1 MSRKQ
6 IDVDD
11 LLRDLEL
18 SLNEFGGEPEVAP
31 PSVAAAASSAQPLS
45 AEPVVQSK
53 MTVEAALTPVRG
65 APKPISGTLQW
76 VSKSHHG
83 LSADPMSR
91 FLVLNGHTVNAFASS
106 EPGETLLDEFAI
118 TQNTVA
124 QNAPGLSLAF
134 ELSGSHKN
142 WILQST
148 TIASKAT
155 WLNSIKNAIKTA
167 PAEEEVDDTYD
178 VLADYGEDEEQH
190 VPHVAQV
197 AETQAPQP
205 REPSPMIPQ
214 RLESHNSE
222 SSPGPQQFP
231 PVPFPSFPPPSPG
244 APFSPFPPSFQQV
257 EQQQQMNFS
266 PPTTQPQQ
274 NQPYSYAAFQT
285 PPSRLPPS
293 NGHQSPVSPTNDAYL
308 MHRRGSASNNSVR
321 SYAGS
326 TVETINSSAAANEE
340 VSALRQELE
349 RAKQELQDQM
359 RMNKELVSNHRAA
372 ASSPRLEQPA
382 MARSESKLSTAVET
396 ASYVK
401 DKSDT
406 ASMSSQKS
414 GKSTKSTGGGWFGRS
429 KSQTKEKT
437 DKDKEVKKKKSALA
451 AHQELAIMS
460 GMMF

>member
-18 SLNEFGGEPEVAP
+18 SLNEFGGDPEVAP
-31 PSVAAAASSAQPLS
+31 PSVAAGSSAQPLT
-45 AEPVVQSK
+45 AEPVAQSL
-53 MTVEAALTPVRG
+53 MTVETALKSLRG
-65 APKPISGTLQW
+65 TPKPISGTLQW
-76 VSKSHHG
+76 VDKSHAG
-83 LSADPMSR
+83 LSAEPVSR
-91 FLVLNGHTVNAFASS
+91 FLVLNGHTVHVFASS
-106 EPGETLLDEFAI
+106 EPAETILDEFAI

-134 ELSGSHKN
+134 EVSGSHKN

-190 VPHVAQV
+190 VAQV
-197 AETQAPQP
+197 AEIQAPQP
-205 REPSPMIPQ
+205 REPSPVIPQ

-222 SSPGPQQFP
+222 SSPVPQPFP
-231 PVPFPSFPPPSPG
+231 PVTFPSFPPPSPG
-244 APFSPFPPSFQQV
+244 TPYSPFPPSFQQV
-257 EQQQQMNFS
+257 EQQQQMNYS
-266 PPTTQPQQ
+266 PPTTQSQQ

-285 PPSRLPPS
+285 PPSRLPPP
-293 NGHQSPVSPTNDAYL
+293 NGHQSPASPTNDAYL

-326 TVETINSSAAANEE
+326 TAETINSSAAANEE

-372 ASSPRLEQPA
+372 ASSPRLEQQPA
-382 MARSESKLSTAVET
+382 MMRSESKMSTAAGVET

-429 KSQTKEKT
+429 KSQTKEKP
-437 DKDKEVKKKKSALA
+437 DKEVKKKKSALA

>member
-1 MSRKQ
+1 
-6 IDVDD
+6 
-11 LLRDLEL
+11 
-18 SLNEFGGEPEVAP
+18 
-31 PSVAAAASSAQPLS
+31 
-45 AEPVVQSK
+45 
-53 MTVEAALTPVRG
+53 
-65 APKPISGTLQW
+65 
-76 VSKSHHG
+76 
-83 LSADPMSR
+83 
-91 FLVLNGHTVNAFASS
+91 
-106 EPGETLLDEFAI
+106 
-118 TQNTVA
+118 
-124 QNAPGLSLAF
+124 
-134 ELSGSHKN
+134 
-142 WILQST
+142 
-148 TIASKAT
+148 
-155 WLNSIKNAIKTA
+155 
-167 PAEEEVDDTYD
+167 
-178 VLADYGEDEEQH
+178 
-190 VPHVAQV
+190 V
-197 AETQAPQP
+197 AEIQASQP
-205 REPSPMIPQ
+205 REPSPVIPQ

-222 SSPGPQQFP
+222 SSPGPQPFP
-231 PVPFPSFPPPSPG
+231 PVTFPSFPPPSPG
-244 APFSPFPPSFQQV
+244 TPYSPFPPSFQQV
-257 EQQQQMNFS
+257 EQQQMNYS
-266 PPTTQPQQ
+266 PPTTQSQQ

-293 NGHQSPVSPTNDAYL
+293 NGHQSPASPTNDAYL

-326 TVETINSSAAANEE
+326 TAETINSSSAAANEE

-382 MARSESKLSTAVET
+382 MTRSESKMSTAVET

-429 KSQTKEKT
+429 KSQTKEKP
-437 DKDKEVKKKKSALA
+437 DKEVKKKKSALA